1 VSGCVWGGLYGSLG
15 RSSSGGSDIGSC
27 VIGGGCRSWCRG
39 GGSRIGVGGDIGVGK
54 VGVGVGIGSGIC
66 IGVGRS
72 ICIGRGM
79 SSGVGVGCGVGS
91 GGGLGDGVVGDGGVW
106 WSLSVRAAGLGGRPS
121 LEIMQGGKV
130 VDAPK
135 LGKGPLCDDRVPGD
149 ERKLGGQLA

>member
-1 VSGCVWGGLYGSLG
+1 VSGCVWCGLYGSLG
-15 RSSSGGSDIGSC
+15 RSSSGGSDMGSC

-39 GGSRIGVGGDIGVGK
+39 GGSRISIGGGVGVGGDIGVGK
-54 VGVGVGIGSGIC
+54 VGVGVGIGGGIC

-72 ICIGRGM
+72 ICIGSGM

-106 WSLSVRAAGLGGRPS
+106 WSLSVRAAGLGGGPS

-149 ERKLGGQLA
+149 